1 MVYVVY
7 YIKIYLYKEEISK
20 LILRSETKM
29 SFEIPKSDET
39 TDEKVTPKENN
50 TDVTDKKNTPKQ
62 NSGKGDKLRP
72 HSVSQAEF
80 NRKWEKAFGKKEIKD
95 EKKGKL
101 SKEEIARI
109 INITENVPSTLH
121 NKIQLLNDKTLEYEL
136 ERLKTGHA

>member
-1 MVYVVY
+1 
-7 YIKIYLYKEEISK
+7 
-20 LILRSETKM
+20 M

-39 TDEKVTPKENN
+39 TDEKVTPKENNTDVTDKKDTSKENN